1 MNPILKLAIREKR
14 NLTEAESYSLLSEY
28 GISVPKYLVAHSEK
42 EATEAGEK
50 LGFPLVMK
58 IISPDIIHK
67 SNLGGVAMNVIN
79 SLQIKKAY
87 KNIISQV
94 IEKKPDAK
102 IDGILLYKQAPEGL
116 EVIVGMIRDPQFGP
130 TVMFGLGGIF
140 VEILK
145 DVSFRVCPVDRNDI
159 DEMLTETEGTKM
171 LQGYRGQP
179 RRDVNAI
186 SKIIMIV
193 SKLALDYSVI
203 TEIDLNPIIVYEKGA
218 IVVDAKVFLNKNLN

>member
-1 MNPILKLAIREKR
+1 MNSILKLAIREKR

-94 IEKKPDAK
+94 REKKPDAK
-102 IDGILLYKQAPEGL
+102 IDGILLYKQAPEGV
-116 EVIVGMIRDPQFGP
+116 EVIVGVIRDPQFGP

-145 DVSFRVCPVDRNDI
+145 DVSFRVCPVSRNDI
-159 DEMLTETEGTKM
+159 DEMLTETEGIKM

-186 SKIIMIV
+186 SKIIMRV
-193 SKLALDYSVI
+193 SKLVLDYSVI
-203 TEIDLNPIIVYEKGA
+203 TEIDLNPIIVYERGA